1 MCAQRARERNT
12 ATDTDT
18 ATATSRAKDTTT
30 DTHTHISVDTLAFAL
45 CLVCLLVM
53 KAFETVFKY
62 RTKSKEETSWKLT
75 QRVKREQRQEL

>member
-18 ATATSRAKDTTT
+18 ATATSRAKDTNT
-30 DTHTHISVDTLAFAL
+30 DTHTHIDLQILWHFAL

-62 RTKSKEETSWKLT
+62 RTKSKEETSWK
-75 QRVKREQRQEL
+75 